1 METTSAAEAA
11 MDDGGAEP
19 GTVGDEEESSTG
31 DNSLSSCDDDVW
43 SSAVSAAAAETSQM
57 LLSPL
62 QHHHH
67 QPAAATAASVSR
79 VTCAVVPQSYSS
91 VGVDATS
98 RHSSGLPSTLQ
109 LCKVHTLPVLSA
121 PVNRGQLMSNFTA
134 EPQHIYTVYVVS
146 YQK

>member
-62 QHHHH
+62 QHHH

>member
-1 METTSAAEAA
+1 

-121 PVNRGQLMSNFTA
+121 PVHRGQLMSNFTA